1 MGVWRGV
8 KRLIGMGEAM
18 TQIAAGTKAPGF
30 SLKDA
35 EGKAYSLEALLQKG
49 PLVAAFF
56 KVSCPVCQFTFP
68 FVERLHKRYAGEG
81 VTVLG
86 ISQDGAEP
94 TKDFAKSYRVTF
106 PLALDEKGYP
116 ASNAYGLTMV
126 PTIFLIESDG
136 TVKVS
141 SMGFVKKD
149 LEVIA
154 RELAERRKM
163 QAAPL
168 FQMNESVPANKPG

>member
-1 MGVWRGV
+1 MSLLRRV
-8 KRLIGMGEAM
+8 KHFVRLGEAM
-18 TQIAAGTKAPGF
+18 TQIDAGMKAPGF
-30 SLKDA
+30 SLQDA
-35 EGKAYSLEALLQKG
+35 EGKTYALEALLQKG
-49 PLVAAFF
+49 PVVAAFF

-68 FVERLHKRYAGEG
+68 FIERLHQRYGSEG
-81 VTVLG
+81 ITVLG
-86 ISQDGAEP
+86 ISQDGAGP
-94 TKDFAKSYRVTF
+94 TKDFAKSYRLTF
-106 PLALDEKGYP
+106 PIALDEKGYP

-126 PTIFLIESDG
+126 PTIFLVEPDG

-149 LEVIA
+149 LETIA

-163 QAAPL
+163 SAAPL

>member
-1 MGVWRGV
+1 MQ
-8 KRLIGMGEAM
+8 KL
-18 TQIAAGTKAPGF
+18 TTHPIA
-30 SLKDA
+30 
-35 EGKAYSLEALLQKG
+35 LQNG
-49 PLVAAFF
+49 
-56 KVSCPVCQFTFP
+56 S
-68 FVERLHKRYAGEG
+68 EG

-86 ISQDGAEP
+86 ISQDDARA
-94 TKDFAKSYRVTF
+94 TKEFARKFGVTF
-106 PLALDEKGYP
+106 PIALDEKGYP

-126 PTIFLIESDG
+126 PTIFLIEPAG

-149 LEVIA
+149 LEAIA

-163 QAAPL
+163 ALAPL